1 MKSIYFILFCAVLVS
16 CGPDYGN
23 QVIGGKLT
31 VYYTSAEDQSIAEK
45 IALYMKDHQLLTEEK
60 QDVQFTSLDGAYRLN
75 LIANDPSTAEQM
87 TFDERKLLLDLQS
100 ELRSHLEIINFQ
112 IVLCNKK
119 FEPIYNINQ

>member
-1 MKSIYFILFCAVLVS
+1 
-16 CGPDYGN
+16 
-23 QVIGGKLT
+23 
-31 VYYTSAEDQSIAEK
+31 
-45 IALYMKDHQLLTEEK
+45 MKDHQLLTEEK